1 MLTTVT
7 LTGADHSVDPSEL
20 RNLSKEFPFV
30 EWGVLFGSVGG
41 PRFPSI
47 KWIHELVMY
56 RETLE
61 NRINLSLHICGRP
74 LREIAKGKSDL
85 FGPLGPQLCAFS
97 RCQLNWH
104 GEPQDANVPANILQ
118 AFCSLSP
125 WDPEIIFQLDGVN
138 DYLMRAVERRFRV
151 SGLFDVSHGAGVLPE
166 SWPKPRAEFAC
177 GWAGGLGPNNVQAE
191 SEKIAAV
198 AFKTRPYWIDMET
211 LIRSDDGSKFDL
223 DKCRSVL
230 EQMKPFITQ

>member
-1 MLTTVT
+1 M
-7 LTGADHSVDPSEL
+7 
-20 RNLSKEFPFV
+20 K
-30 EWGVLFGSVGG
+30 
-41 PRFPSI
+41 
-47 KWIHELVMY
+47 
-56 RETLE
+56 
-61 NRINLSLHICGRP
+61 LSLHICGRP
-74 LREIAKGKSDL
+74 LREIAKGKVDL

-104 GEPQDANVPANILQ
+104 GEPQEANVSEKILR
-118 AFCSLSP
+118 AFFSLSP
-125 WDPEIIFQLDGVN
+125 WQPEIIFQLDGVN
-138 DYLMRAVERRFRV
+138 DYLMRETQNRFLV
-151 SGLFDVSHGAGVLPE
+151 SGLYDVSHGAGILPE
-166 SWPKPRAEFAC
+166 RWPTPRIDIAC
-177 GWAGGLGPNNVQAE
+177 GWAGGLGPNNVRSE